1 MSDSTSSGGQP
12 LRKVTASEI
21 RGLKG
26 HRNIAALTAYDATFS
41 RLVDEGGIDILLVGD
56 TLGMVVQGQP
66 STLGV
71 TVDDVIY
78 HTRAVARGASRALIV
93 SDLSFMSYQVSV
105 EQALISA
112 GRLVK
117 EGGAEAVKLEGGRD
131 VCAAVRRIVGAG
143 IPVMG
148 HLGMTPQSVHAF
160 GGYRVQ
166 ARDQAARERL
176 LDDAQALEEAG
187 VFSIVLEAVPRDL
200 AEAVT
205 ASIGVPTIGIGAGPA
220 CDGQVLVLY
229 DILGLI
235 RDFAPRFVK
244 RYAELGDAVTSA
256 VKSYVRE
263 VQSGEFPTEHHSY
276 GGRKAPTNT

>member
-1 MSDSTSSGGQP
+1 MTESISVGRQP
-12 LRKVTASEI
+12 PRKVTAREI
-21 RGLKG
+21 RALKG
-26 HRNIAALTAYDATFS
+26 RRKISALTAYDATFS
-41 RLVDEGGIDILLVGD
+41 RLLDETSLDILLVGD
-56 TLGMVVQGQP
+56 TLGMVVQGQS

-78 HTRAVARGASRALIV
+78 HTRAVGRGASRALLV
-93 SDLSFMSYQVSV
+93 ADLPFMSYQVSV
-105 EQALISA
+105 EQALTNA

-117 EGGAEAVKLEGGRD
+117 EGGAEAVKLEGGQE
-131 VCAAVRRIVGAG
+131 VCDSVAKIVSVG

-166 ARDQAARERL
+166 GREPSAQSRL
-176 LDDAQALEEAG
+176 LDDARALEQAG
-187 VFSIVLEAVPRDL
+187 AFAVVLEAVPRDL
-200 AEAVT
+200 AEQVT

-235 RDFAPRFVK
+235 RDFSPRFVK

-256 VKSYVRE
+256 VQSYVDE
-263 VQSGEFPTEHHSY
+263 VQTGAFPTEQHSY
-276 GGRKAPTNT
+276 GGRKPSSIS